1 MGSWKEKNKM
11 KNTIVIWLF
20 QLGKS
25 GDYSFRYF
33 TKDKSFTKSHIISEL
48 SKIPESK
55 DYSPD
60 DINASSTSR
69 EYLFSVSLINVIF
82 LYLNKIFETIAPA
95 KYVELYNSYKK
106 RLCENTVK
114 NWANYTVYL
123 NPKIAEKLKSYVPT
137 EE

>member
-1 MGSWKEKNKM
+1 M

-33 TKDKSFTKSHIISEL
+33 TKDKSFTN
-48 SKIPESK
+48 
-55 DYSPD
+55 